1 MHREIYRSYWD
12 SRPSS
17 LEREYSVQLKAT
29 QSRPIS
35 GQTWSM
41 EPWYKELI
49 LISKKTC
56 WENVT
61 PFGVLQA
68 TSTTAYRPV
77 LLLLLQVIKF

>member
-1 MHREIYRSYWD
+1 MHQEIYRSYQD
-12 SRPSS
+12 SRPTS

-41 EPWYKELI
+41 EPWYEELI
-49 LISKKTC
+49 LTSKKTC
-56 WENVT
+56 RANVT
-61 PFGVLQA
+61 PFNVLQA

-77 LLLLLQVIKF
+77 LLLLLQVLTF